1 MTTTTTATTTT
12 TDATLEAIRYTREG
26 GLELLDQ
33 TLLPLHFVY
42 ERIPTCEACHA
53 AIRTMKVRGA
63 PAIAIAAALSLAVEA
78 TALARAPAPTE
89 TAAAACAWV
98 AERTALLATARPT
111 AVNLH
116 AACRDLCAVAARAA
130 HAPGA
135 DAAAVRAA
143 VVARAEAMLAE
154 DARANAALS
163 AAGAAHLAARVL
175 PGVRAARGADARLRV
190 LTHCN
195 AGALATARHGTALGV
210 VRALWRRGLLE
221 RVYCTE
227 TRPWNQGARLS
238 TFEMAHEGVPVTL
251 VCDSAVASLVR
262 RGAVDA
268 AVVGAD
274 RVCANGDT
282 ANKIGTYSVALACA
296 AHGVPLCVAAPAT
309 TFDLAAP
316 TGAAVPIEVR
326 PRTEVTCFPGEA
338 PPGHVHPAV
347 DVWNPAFD
355 ITPAALVAAF
365 FTDVGCIVP
374 PDGADPAAAY
384 PSLIPQVISAAASAP
399 ITPGT
404 EDAEAEQ
411 EAGAT
416 P

>member
-1 MTTTTTATTTT
+1 MTTTTTTNNG
-12 TDATLEAIRYTREG
+12 ATLEAIRYTREG

-33 TLLPLHFVY
+33 TLLPLRFVY
-42 ERIPTCEACHA
+42 ERITTCEDCHA
-53 AIRTMKVRGA
+53 AIKTMKVRGA

-78 TALARAPAPTE
+78 AAPATPSDTPA
-89 TAAAACAWV
+89 TACAWV
-98 AERTALLATARPT
+98 AARTGLLATARPT

-116 AACRDLCAVAARAA
+116 AACRDLCAVATRAA
-130 HAPGA
+130 HAPNA
-135 DAAAVRAA
+135 TAATVRAA

-154 DARANAALS
+154 DAHANAALS
-163 AAGAAHLAARVL
+163 EAGAAHIAAHVL
-175 PGVRAARGADARLRV
+175 PGARAARGPEARLRV

-195 AGALATARHGTALGV
+195 AGALATARYGTALGV

-296 AHGVPLCVAAPAT
+296 AHGVPLFVAAPAT
-309 TFDLAAP
+309 TFDAAARD
-316 TGAAVPIEVR
+316 GAAVPIEER
-326 PRTEVTCFPGEA
+326 PRAEVTCFPGEA

-355 ITPAALVAAF
+355 ITPAARIAAF
-365 FTDVGCIVP
+365 FTDAGCIVP
-374 PDGADPAAAY
+374 PDGADHAAAY
-384 PSLIPQVISAAASAP
+384 TALIPQVIIPSSA
-399 ITPGT
+399 T
-404 EDAEAEQ
+404 EAD
-411 EAGAT
+411 T
-416 P
+416 H